1 MRYTR
6 QHLHCR
12 QCHQPPWRYWAQTSS
27 RRKLFSATRQ
37 AHAEHMLHCISG
49 APTCHDGEH
58 FSKNVKES
66 SEREGLSILRRAW
79 LIAGAGTSL
88 GLGTGEMTVLLV
100 FLSSDIHAYSSSADT
115 SGCCVRG
122 NLFFAGG
129 LSAQNAHAQVTASAP
144 DSSASLQF
152 GQIGAGSKGV
162 QAMRDP
168 AVYRCGSSHFHYASH
183 CSCTTVSVQLI
194 PACCACTWPV
204 WLRLKVVS

>member
-1 MRYTR
+1 MPCRGCHAPSVCYTR

-37 AHAEHMLHCISG
+37 AHAKHMLHCISG

-58 FSKNVKES
+58 SSGNVKES

-88 GLGTGEMTVLLV
+88 GLGTGEMTVDLV
-100 FLSSDIHAYSSSADT
+100 FLSSGTHAYSSSADT

-122 NLFFAGG
+122 IY
-129 LSAQNAHAQVTASAP
+129 
-144 DSSASLQF
+144 SLQ
-152 GQIGAGSKGV
+152 GACLLRMRTRRLQ
-162 QAMRDP
+162 QAPLTAAP
-168 AVYRCGSSHFHYASH
+168 AYSLA
-183 CSCTTVSVQLI
+183 
-194 PACCACTWPV
+194 
-204 WLRLKVVS
+204 K